1 MAHEISF
8 SPSKNRDSIAQ
19 FSKKDAQIYDQYN
32 NEMEK
37 LADAITFMID
47 AAPLEKSSR
56 FGEKLNTAKQ
66 IHKLAKTVN
75 YEFSQLHEVCLDSI
89 ERSENIDL

>member
-1 MAHEISF
+1 
-8 SPSKNRDSIAQ
+8 
-19 FSKKDAQIYDQYN
+19 
-32 NEMEK
+32 MEK

-47 AAPLEKSSR
+47 AAPLEKSSK

-75 YEFSQLHEVCLDSI
+75 YEFSQLHEVRFDFCA
-89 ERSENIDL
+89 N

>member
-1 MAHEISF
+1 
-8 SPSKNRDSIAQ
+8 
-19 FSKKDAQIYDQYN
+19 
-32 NEMEK
+32 MEK
-37 LADAITFMID
+37 LVDAITFMID

-75 YEFSQLHEVCLDSI
+75 YEFSQLHEVCLDFTIRFKSQFVI
-89 ERSENIDL
+89 GCNRTNVKST

>member
-1 MAHEISF
+1 
-8 SPSKNRDSIAQ
+8 
-19 FSKKDAQIYDQYN
+19 
-32 NEMEK
+32 MEK

-66 IHKLAKTVN
+66 IHKLAMTIN
-75 YEFSQLHEVCLDSI
+75 YEFSQLHEVCLHLPVTD
-89 ERSENIDL
+89 NIFSTGCYSTNVKSA

>member
-1 MAHEISF
+1 
-8 SPSKNRDSIAQ
+8 
-19 FSKKDAQIYDQYN
+19 
-32 NEMEK
+32 MEK

-47 AAPLEKSSR
+47 AAPLEKSSK

-75 YEFSQLHEVCLDSI
+75 YEFSQLHEV
-89 ERSENIDL
+89 RFDLCAN